1 MTTAPPRRRR
11 RLAPLLA
18 AAASL
23 LLSAPAAVLAQD
35 GVDDDAAVGSLPTV
49 YASTQSAAGHMFDVR
64 PKKDLVVYGLEVN
77 VIRLPDPVD
86 VLVYTKAGS
95 HAGSEG
101 TEGDWTLWL
110 NATVESFG
118 LDRPTPVPQRPSAS
132 DPVAVARGETRA
144 FYVALGGP
152 YLRYSE
158 GERLYYQNRDLV
170 LFGSG
175 SAKRQGWRG
184 VAFSPRT
191 FNGAVHYWLGT
202 DLGAHP
208 PLLPGGYTMEP
219 TGTPTDTPS
228 GSPSAHP
235 SGSPSAAPVAPPSG
249 SPSLSAAPTVSAE
262 PTADP
267 TATPTGEPSRTPTE
281 IPTGSPI
288 ETERFESVMEGSD
301 TRPVYVYAGAMFD
314 LRAKTNVEVTT
325 VAFNTYKFTP
335 IPVWLY
341 MRPGGFGD
349 VEDTLEGWTLVAN
362 TTVTGRGMG
371 NPTYIPEG
379 TFSPV
384 LVRKGTKIG
393 FYVTTDGPF
402 LRSSMGTEQGKP
414 YRANSDL
421 VLYEGVGKRYPVENG
436 SGAPRIFNGVVGYQY
451 ATIPTSSPTIDLGEF
466 GIRVVE
472 HTFPATDD
480 TFVQRGV
487 ATGHGDMTQ
496 LRVDGVPER
505 VALMR
510 FDLEGLNGH
519 RAERHRPRQ
528 IISAVLRLY
537 AIADSGFGGTVEAYP
552 DGELDGSTATW
563 DTVPYGTERGD
574 AVGVVGSVHD
584 PATGTQLE
592 RTGGV
597 SSGTHY
603 EVDIGRYLDANLSR
617 TLVLAV
623 RSDSDDGVM
632 YRSSDSAPDGRGPAL
647 VVTFA
652 YDPRDSPA
660 MARTW
665 GTDQPT
671 SSPTVD
677 PRWEDSVM
685 PADAGRRFFNY
696 DVGGV
701 RGPESWGQAEDDG
714 YYDQFRRL
722 KTSRWSNKCGSG
734 RRQSPRDVC
743 QTNAKCQEFH
753 ETRPRRG
760 QYGLVDDN
768 LAKPTA
774 LIHHNKLR
782 LAYKERRSEWDRPEP
797 PGCDFAWNGQDS
809 GIQDLLHVDLKVR
822 SEHRIC
828 GKQYDAE
835 MQQYYLHKYGNLEAV
850 SILIDAD
857 GEHNAHFQVLLDYFQ
872 EKFDRDSRL
881 CENRRRGARAL
892 LEERAS
898 ERRRLRGGDGDDEDE
913 DASEGADA
921 PASGGEG
928 DAGPSIYRRLHDA
941 FLSLTRRREQRRIYW
956 DPLEPGAIYR
966 SIWFWAYSGSTTEP
980 PCFEEVKWRVHDVP
994 MKITKRQLV
1003 QLKRLMFDHVDP
1015 DTCRKTSTHY
1025 DESNARPVQTNNNGA
1040 LYRCTR
1046 NDYASD
1052 DERKLSGGKRK
1063 GFNQRK
1069 FWRGVNLDPFY
1080 EPEFPNVSYPGYKS
1094 LDEE

>member
-219 TGTPTDTPS
+219 TGTPTDAPS

-519 RAERHRPRQ
+519 RDERHRPRQ

-753 ETRPRRG
+753 ETRPRVSFLGCALELDGRWLSIAYCSDRRG
-760 QYGLVDDN
+760 DLRVNKHWTIVYDCPMTFSPTSTLTSPIFSLSLNRNKRGDN
-768 LAKPTA
+768 TA
-774 LIHHNKLR
+774 SSTTTSPSP
-782 LAYKERRSEWDRPEP
+782 RRSSTTTSSGSRTRSGGP
-797 PGCDFAWNGQDS
+797 S
-809 GIQDLLHVDLKVR
+809 GIGPSPPAATSPGTGRTRGYRTSSTSTSRSVPSTGYAGSSTTPRCSSTTCTSTATSRPSAYSSTPTGSTTRTSRCSSTTSRRSSTGTRGSARTGGGVR
-822 SEHRIC
+822 GRS
-828 GKQYDAE
+828 
-835 MQQYYLHKYGNLEAV
+835 
-850 SILIDAD
+850 S
-857 GEHNAHFQVLLDYFQ
+857 
-872 EKFDRDSRL
+872 
-881 CENRRRGARAL
+881 RRGRAKGGGCAAATATTKTRMPRR
-892 LEERAS
+892 ER
-898 ERRRLRGGDGDDEDE
+898 
-913 DASEGADA
+913 
-921 PASGGEG
+921 
-928 DAGPSIYRRLHDA
+928 
-941 FLSLTRRREQRRIYW
+941 TRRRAVARATQA
-956 DPLEPGAIYR
+956 PR
-966 SIWFWAYSGSTTEP
+966 STGGCTTP
-980 PCFEEVKWRVHDVP
+980 SSR
-994 MKITKRQLV
+994 
-1003 QLKRLMFDHVDP
+1003 
-1015 DTCRKTSTHY
+1015 
-1025 DESNARPVQTNNNGA
+1025 
-1040 LYRCTR
+1040 
-1046 NDYASD
+1046 
-1052 DERKLSGGKRK
+1052 
-1063 GFNQRK
+1063 
-1069 FWRGVNLDPFY
+1069 
-1080 EPEFPNVSYPGYKS
+1080 
-1094 LDEE
+1094 